1 MWPIKAKG
9 DWLRLLFSWQQGA
22 AGEREEKARARWE
35 RKGANRAREGWADAE
50 AEADR
55 GADAKSTERYGHHIC
70 KWPAS
75 HVTVTDQFEPV
86 QVWHAGVWHE
96 FFIKFFHTCVCLF
109 CRARGTDSQS
119 SGVRAGEEASKGGGG
134 AFGEGEADSRRG
146 QSSAGSTGCR
156 PDEEPWT
163 AGTCNHSW
171 TNKQFSFLIPSIK
184 GLIDT
189 KSAAENRQR
198 FFVVW
203 HGSLYIRLCFH
214 QAAEL
219 AEFTAKIALLED
231 AKRKKEEEATE
242 WQHKVRHRTSI
253 SANVYIYQGL

>member
-1 MWPIKAKG
+1 MQRLRQIEEQTQRAQKG
-9 DWLRLLFSWQQGA
+9 
-22 AGEREEKARARWE
+22 
-35 RKGANRAREGWADAE
+35 
-50 AEADR
+50 
-55 GADAKSTERYGHHIC
+55 
-70 KWPAS
+70 
-75 HVTVTDQFEPV
+75 TVITSVNDQPLMSQWRINLSQSRCDMLV
-86 QVWHAGVWHE
+86 CDMS

-253 SANVYIYQGL
+253 SANVYIYQRFIVIVQSFDVRLSHFKICFFPGV